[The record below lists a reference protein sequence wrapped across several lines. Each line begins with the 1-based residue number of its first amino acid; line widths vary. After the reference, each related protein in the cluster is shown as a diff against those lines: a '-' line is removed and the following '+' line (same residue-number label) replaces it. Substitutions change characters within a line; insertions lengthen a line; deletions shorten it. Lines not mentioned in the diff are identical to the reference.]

1 MSVAL
6 TLTVKSAALPRVAAG
21 HPWIFAN
28 ELARPFKTAEP
39 GGLVDLRSTRG
50 AWIGR
55 GYYNPKSVIAVR
67 VLSREAVDI
76 DQAFFSRAIGAA
88 QALRERCVPG
98 EDAYR
103 VVFGEADGLPGL
115 IVDRYGPVL
124 VVQMLTAGMER
135 LTDAVVTA
143 LVDRYRPAAIVAR
156 NDAGSRKLEGL
167 PVEKRVLYGALPRDV
182 VIVKNGLHFG
192 VDVWDGQKTGFF
204 LDQSSNYRALG
215 AWAKN
220 ARVLDA
226 FCYTGA
232 WGLHALRDGAAVALG
247 LDASQKALAAAEA
260 NAARNGLNARV
271 EYHRVDVFTEL
282 RRLLAGGERYD
293 LIVLDPPSFAKTRRE
308 KPGALRGYKE
318 INRVGMS
325 LLAPGGVLV
334 TCSCSHPIDAA
345 SFHGVLVEAAA
356 DARRTFRQIA
366 RRTQASD
373 HPIVL
378 GIPET
383 EYLQCVI
390 LQDHAAGLTS
400 PRV

>member
-1 MSVAL
+1 MNIGP
-6 TLTVKSAALPRVAAG
+6 TLTVKSSALPRVAAG
-21 HPWIFAN
+21 HQWIFAN
-28 ELARPFKTAEP
+28 ELARPLKTAEP

-50 AWIGR
+50 EWIGR

-115 IVDRYGPVL
+115 IVDRYASVL
-124 VVQMLTAGMER
+124 VAQILTAGMER
-135 LTDAVVTA
+135 LTDAIVGA
-143 LVDRYRPAAIVAR
+143 LVERYRPAGIIAR

-167 PVEKRVLYGALPRDV
+167 PVEKRVLFGALPPDL
-182 VIVKNGLHFG
+182 VITKNGLFFG
-192 VDVWDGQKTGFF
+192 VDAWDGQKTGLF

-232 WGLHALRDGAAVALG
+232 WGLHALRDGAAFVLG
-247 LDASQKALAAAEA
+247 LDASEKALAGAAA
-260 NAARNGLNARV
+260 NAARNGLSERV
-271 EYHRVDVFTEL
+271 EYRRVDVFTEL

-293 LIVLDPPSFAKTRRE
+293 LIVLDPPSFAKARRD

-318 INRVGMS
+318 INRLGMS

-334 TCSCSHPIDAA
+334 SCSCSHPIDAA
-345 SFHGVLVEAAA
+345 TFHGVLVEAAV
-356 DARRTFRQIA
+356 DAKRTFRLIA
-366 RRTQASD
+366 RRIQAPD

-390 LQDHAAGLTS
+390 LQERMD
-400 PRV
+400 RQDR